1 MQHFI
6 LAGMQLIAKKR
17 SSSIE
22 FGVIQVRQLTLDRP
36 S

>member
-1 MQHFI
+1 
-6 LAGMQLIAKKR
+6 MQLIAEKR

-22 FGVIQVRQLTLDRP
+22 FGILKVRQLTAMGA